1 MRQSYRTDTHTSFA
15 DLLRL
20 SGRHSCSALV
30 SVNRGRLPTRRLRVT
45 STRSLKFWNSKNW
58 PMPSSE
64 SRVRVYLSN
73 RGEWHGLL
81 ECCRTRLTD
90 TATTGNVLLL
100 VWSWSPSLSCCSW
113 TSRQV
118 VWVCPRSCR
127 RSSGELELTATTV
140 TYRRPECIPDSA
152 IPQEAFG
159 CGTKYARHGPPAF
172 CPLVRAIRL
181 ASTSRQGRTY
191 RLQRRTRKARF
202 DYEGIFR
209 QTGSSFRIV

>member
-1 MRQSYRTDTHTSFA
+1 MRQPYRTDTHISVA

-81 ECCRTRLTD
+81 ECCRTCLTD
-90 TATTGNVLLL
+90 NATTENVLLL
-100 VWSWSPSLSCCSW
+100 VWSWSPSPSCCSW

-127 RSSGELELTATTV
+127 RSSGETRTDCHHCNVQTARVRT
-140 TYRRPECIPDSA
+140 RFCDSSRS
-152 IPQEAFG
+152 F
-159 CGTKYARHGPPAF
+159 
-172 CPLVRAIRL
+172 RL
-181 ASTSRQGRTY
+181 RDKVCSSRSTSLLPSCSSNSTRFYFSPREDVPSTTENSESTL
-191 RLQRRTRKARF
+191 RL
-202 DYEGIFR
+202 
-209 QTGSSFRIV
+209 